1 MQLAAIGEHDLV
13 EAPRW
18 VARLGLV
25 HVDGDYVA
33 GCQGTLAPADQYKR
47 LRGSRFSNPML
58 DFAFVILRIELYQ
71 AVRVRPRELRH
82 RRLLQCYRLVRK
94 SRISMMRKQR
104 TTENYKTKEYCNGQ
118 QQLAFHTTL
127 LNWKMHSY

>member
-1 MQLAAIGEHDLV
+1 MQLAAIGEHDFV

-25 HVDGDYVA
+25 HVDGDYVS

-58 DFAFVILRIELYQ
+58 DLAFVILRIELYQ

-82 RRLLQCYRLVRK
+82 RRLLQCNRLFRK
-94 SRISMMRKQR
+94 SRISMMREQR
-104 TTENYKTKEYCNGQ
+104 PAEKYKNQRKN
-118 QQLAFHTTL
+118 
-127 LNWKMHSY
+127 NR